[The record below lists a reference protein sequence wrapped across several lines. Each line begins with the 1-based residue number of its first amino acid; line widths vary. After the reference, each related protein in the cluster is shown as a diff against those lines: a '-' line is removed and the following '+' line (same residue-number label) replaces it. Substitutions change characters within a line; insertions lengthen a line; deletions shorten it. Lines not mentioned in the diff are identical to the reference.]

1 MHIKISASASALER
15 QDASRLSTLGALRP
29 LSGMELVEFGMTVD
43 AAIWVR
49 DANVSAPI
57 RQKFNGLFD
66 SRRSR
71 VPFERQ
77 CPG

>member
-1 MHIKISASASALER
+1 
-15 QDASRLSTLGALRP
+15 
-29 LSGMELVEFGMTVD
+29 MELVEFGMTVD